1 MPTPAYTSLDGPRI
15 TFDALVK
22 DPLVV
27 PELIL
32 SMMQNEFIVDAVLR
46 PAGMTPSGAVR
57 YSESTPLYADDT
69 PEIRAEFG
77 EVPVV
82 PTSVGTPRVVFSHER
97 AMAIMVSDEMRRR
110 QIIDPVTRQLQQVR
124 NTMLYSWNAAFYSAV
139 VANAGIQT
147 LAVSNPWASSNATIR
162 GDIANGVYLVENASI
177 TSAIGFNSFLG
188 FEADAMIINHGT
200 KNTLLQSSS
209 FAAPYIGDIASEN
222 LQYRGVLPNKIFNL
236 DVLVS
241 RQIPAGNAI
250 IMQRKRCGFVADEL
264 PLVASPLYR
273 QEERKSSRSDVQRA
287 SAIGLDQPL
296 SIVLISGILYA
307 RLRHWRPFEPQCPE
321 IPAA

>member
-1 MPTPAYTSLDGPRI
+1 MPTPAYSSLDGPRV
-15 TFDALVK
+15 TVDALLK
-22 DPLVV
+22 DPLVI
-27 PELIL
+27 PALIL
-32 SMMQNEFIVDAVLR
+32 DMTQNEFIVDAVLR
-46 PAGMTPSGAVR
+46 QGGLATSGAVR

-69 PEIRAEFG
+69 PEIRAEFA

-82 PTSVGTPRVVFSHER
+82 PTSVGVPRVVFTHER

-110 QIIDPVTRQLQQVR
+110 QAIDPVTRQLQQVK
-124 NTMLYSWNAAFYSAV
+124 NTMIFSWNQAFFSAV

-162 GDIANGVYLVENASI
+162 GDIANAVYLIENAQI
-177 TSAIGFNSFLG
+177 TSTIGFASYLG
-188 FEADAMIINHGT
+188 FEADTLIINHGT

-222 LQYRGVLPNKIFNL
+222 LQYTGVLPNRIFNL

-241 RQIPAGNAI
+241 RQVPAGNAI
-250 IMQRKRCGFVADEL
+250 VMQRNRAGFIADEL
-264 PLVASPLYR
+264 PFQASPLYR
-273 QEERKSSRSDVQRA
+273 DEPRKTVRSDTQRS

-296 SIVLISGILYA
+296 ALALLSGI
-307 RLRHWRPFEPQCPE
+307 
-321 IPAA
+321 